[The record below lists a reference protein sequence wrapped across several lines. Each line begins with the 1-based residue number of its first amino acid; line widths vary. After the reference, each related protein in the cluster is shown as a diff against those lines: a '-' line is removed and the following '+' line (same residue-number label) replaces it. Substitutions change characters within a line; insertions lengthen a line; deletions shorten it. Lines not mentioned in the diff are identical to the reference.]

1 MENVKI
7 VKPFI
12 NGHFVESKTSTYIEQ
27 YNPSTGEV
35 ISRIPQCTKDE
46 VTAAVAAAHAAY
58 KDWSATPVLKRT
70 QILYRLRELI
80 IQNMEE
86 LTHLVAFENG
96 KNWFEAEGD
105 VLKAKEGTE
114 QAIASPSLMMGES
127 LMDTSSGFDTVS
139 YRHPLGVFAGIAPF
153 NFPSMIPMG
162 WMTPICIACG
172 NTIVIKASSVTP
184 LSALRFAE
192 LYKEAGLPDGVLNIV
207 TCSRNEAEILL
218 TDSRIKGVS
227 FVGTTDVGKHIYS
240 VAAQAGKRV
249 QVQGEAKNHALIMD
263 DVPVKRTAAAIINAA
278 YGCAGERCMALPV
291 VVVHDAVADAL
302 VFELVSL
309 AKKLKVGPAYDKT
322 TDMGPVISAKHR
334 QSVIDWIDRGIKEG
348 ATLVLDGR
356 DCKPDGFENGFY
368 LGPTIL
374 DNVSND
380 MTVGQSEIFGPV
392 LCIKR
397 VRSFEEGLAAMNKNR
412 FANGSAIFTQNGYYA
427 REFARH
433 TDGGM
438 VGINVAIPVPVGMFP
453 FSGHKDSFIGDLHC
467 LGKDGYK
474 FFTETKTVTSR
485 WFAELEHGTTK
496 VSTWDG
502 TI

>member
-1 MENVKI
+1 MKELQT

-12 NGHFVESKTSTYIEQ
+12 NGTFIDSKTDKYNDQ
-27 YNPSTGEV
+27 YNPSTGEI
-35 ISRIPQCTKDE
+35 ISRIPQCTKE
-46 VTAAVAAAHAAY
+46 EIEMAISAAHAAY
-58 KDWSATPVLKRT
+58 KGWSATPVLKRT
-70 QILYRLRELI
+70 QILYKLRDLI

-86 LTHLVAFENG
+86 LTHLVALENG

-114 QAIASPSLMMGES
+114 QAIAAPSLMMGES

-139 YRHPLGVFAGIAPF
+139 YRQPLGVFAGISPF

-172 NTIVIKASSVTP
+172 NTIVIKASSTTP

-207 TCSRNEAEILL
+207 TCSRTEAEILL
-218 TDSRIKGVS
+218 TDARIKGIS
-227 FVGTTDVGKHIYS
+227 FVGTTDVGKHVYS

-291 VVVHDAVADAL
+291 IVVHNAVADAL
-302 VFELVSL
+302 VSELVEL
-309 AKKLKVGPAYDKT
+309 AKNLKIGPGYDKS

-334 QSVIDWIDRGIKEG
+334 QSIIDWINKGIQEG
-348 ATLVLDGR
+348 AKLVLDGR
-356 DCKPDGFENGFY
+356 ECYPKGFENGFY

-374 DNVSND
+374 DYVSSE

-397 VRSFEEGLAAMNKNR
+397 VNSFEEGLQVMNGNR
-412 FANGSAIFTQNGYYA
+412 FANGSAIFTQSGYYA

-438 VGINVAIPVPVGMFP
+438 VGVNVAIPVPVGMFP

-485 WFAELEHGTTK
+485 WFDDIERKVTK